1 MRCLMAISIR
11 AETLVTEWWVEIRG
25 EMDVIP
31 EKMEIAKEVG
41 KTWGLRWTIERD
53 ERNRPDVCC
62 IRSSVLKVS
71 LTPAAFLKLRD
82 EVGHQ
87 LAESLAKWVSIAVK
101 CNLYELHC
109 YFETP
114 GAEAVL

>member
-1 MRCLMAISIR
+1 MAISIR
-11 AETLVTEWWVEIRG
+11 SEALVTEWWVEIRG
-25 EMDVIP
+25 EKNAIP
-31 EKMEIAKEVG
+31 EKMKIADGVG
-41 KTWGLRWTIERD
+41 KAWGLRWTIERD

-87 LAESLAKWVSIAVK
+87 LAEALGSWVSIAVM
-101 CNLYELHC
+101 CNDYELHS